1 MRSAVA
7 YRIKGRGRRMY
18 DLTGKRALVTG
29 STQGIGKAIAKL
41 LAERGATV
49 IVHGSSSREKCERAA
64 QEMQGNTEM
73 AVESLSESGCAQRLY
88 DQTGDVDI
96 LVLNASVQ
104 VRKAWDKITEEEFA
118 RQMDTN
124 VRASLFL
131 TQKYVPY
138 MKQKK
143 WGRILMIGSVQQY
156 KPHKEMAVYA
166 ASKSAQMS
174 LVCNL
179 AKQLAPD
186 GITVNNLSPG
196 AIATPRNAEVLQDE
210 AYARQV
216 RAGIPLGY
224 AGSAEDCAAA
234 ALLLCAEEGK
244 YITGIDLMVDGG
256 MHL

>member
-124 VRASLFL
+124 VRASLFFDTKICAL
-131 TQKYVPY
+131 YETEK
-138 MKQKK
+138 MGKNSDDRK
-143 WGRILMIGSVQQY
+143 RS
-156 KPHKEMAVYA
+156 AV
-166 ASKSAQMS
+166 
-174 LVCNL
+174 
-179 AKQLAPD
+179 
-186 GITVNNLSPG
+186 
-196 AIATPRNAEVLQDE
+196 
-210 AYARQV
+210 
-216 RAGIPLGY
+216 
-224 AGSAEDCAAA
+224 
-234 ALLLCAEEGK
+234 
-244 YITGIDLMVDGG
+244 
-256 MHL
+256 